1 MSAKIPETVA
11 DLFAGK
17 AVAHLATVGS
27 KGQPVVS
34 PVWVD
39 REGDRVLV
47 NSVKGRVKAGH
58 MSKGARVALD
68 IVDPANAFR
77 YVGVQGQVV
86 EVRGPEIA
94 DKHIDKLS
102 QRYLGKPYPFKRPGD
117 QRMVFVIEPS
127 NVKVQG

>member
-1 MSAKIPETVA
+1 MSAKIPETVS

-27 KGQPVVS
+27 SGQPLVS
-34 PVWVD
+34 PVWID

-47 NSVKGRVKAGH
+47 NSVKGRVKTVH
-58 MSKGARVALD
+58 MAKGAKVALD
-68 IVDPANAFR
+68 VVDPSNPFR
-77 YVGVQGQVV
+77 YVGVQGEVI
-86 EVRGPEIA
+86 EVRGPDVA

-102 QRYLGKPYPFKRPGD
+102 QRYLGKPYPFRRPGD

-127 NVKVQG
+127 HVMVQG